1 MNIFISYSR
10 ADEQEVK
17 QIIEDFDSL
26 GYKVWF
32 DKELSG
38 GQSWWDRILSEIR
51 NCDLF
56 VFVLSVKSNNSTA
69 CSREYTYAYKLN
81 KRILP
86 ILVDD
91 VSTNLLPPAL
101 TAIHFVDYRDKGRN
115 SVLGLVKALN
125 SLPEASPLP
134 DPLPPSPEVPISYLG
149 NLKAEIE
156 ANQVLSFEDQ
166 SAILLKLKERLKNKA
181 EEKDVYQLL
190 RKFKQRDEL
199 YHRIAEQID
208 ELLAGKNP
216 ALVSQ
221 PARSGGIPQSAY
233 TNPRTQQAQTAFQA
247 APTRRA
253 NPGTSATEKKTDW
266 VGVVGL
272 IGAIFIPILGVGF
285 GIWSLV
291 RIRKASNNLKGSIWG
306 WLAIGLGLFMMLFY
320 LIQFL
325 TLAAY
330 DPYYG
335 Y

>member
-10 ADEQEVK
+10 SDGQEVK
-17 QIIEDFDSL
+17 QIIEDFESL
-26 GYKVWF
+26 GYKIWF

-56 VFVLSVKSNNSTA
+56 VFVLSAKSNNSTA
-69 CSREYTYAYKLN
+69 CNREYTYAFDLN

-91 VSTNLLPPAL
+91 VSTNLLPSAL

-125 SLPEASPLP
+125 SLPEPSPLP
-134 DPLPPSPEVPISYLG
+134 DPLPPPPEVPISYLG

-156 ANQVLSFEDQ
+156 TSQVLSFEDQ

-190 RKFKQRDEL
+190 RTFKQRDEL

-208 ELLAGKNP
+208 ELLAGKSP
-216 ALVSQ
+216 ERVSQ
-221 PARSGGIPQSAY
+221 PRQPSGNPQPQSPSRRPQPA
-233 TNPRTQQAQTAFQA
+233 QAAFQA
-247 APTRRA
+247 PPSRS
-253 NPGTSATEKKTDW
+253 NPNTAQAGKKTDW

-291 RIRKASNNLKGSIWG
+291 RINNASNQLKGSVWG
-306 WLAIGLGLFMMLFY
+306 WLAIGLGLFMMLVY
-320 LIQFL
+320 LVQFMS
-325 TLAAY
+325 LATY
-330 DPYYG
+330 DPYG

>member
-10 ADEQEVK
+10 SDGQEVK
-17 QIIEDFDSL
+17 QIIEDFESL

-56 VFVLSVKSNNSTA
+56 VFVLSAKSNNSTA
-69 CSREYTYAYKLN
+69 CNREYTYAFDLN

-125 SLPEASPLP
+125 SLPEPSPPP

-156 ANQVLSFEDQ
+156 TSQTLSFEDQ
-166 SAILLKLKERLKNKA
+166 SAILLKLKERLKNEA

-208 ELLAGKNP
+208 ELLAGKSP
-216 ALVSQ
+216 ERVSQ
-221 PARSGGIPQSAY
+221 PVQPGGNPQAQPS
-233 TNPRTQQAQTAFQA
+233 PPQPKQAQTAFQA
-247 APTRRA
+247 PPSRS
-253 NPGTSATEKKTDW
+253 NPGPAQKEKSTDW

-291 RIRKASNNLKGSIWG
+291 RINNASNHLKGSVWG
-306 WLAIGLGLFMMLFY
+306 WLAIGLGLFMMLVY
-320 LIQFL
+320 LVQFMSL
-325 TLAAY
+325 STY
-330 DPYYG
+330 DPYG